1 MSAARRRSA
10 LALALAIASSLAS
23 APAIAINLGTRRDGA
38 PIVLDVTESL
48 FLDFHTRLDDPALA
62 QDPVNVFDLRNRL
75 NLRLR
80 AGWLSAGLRLDAAWF
95 ANPPS
100 GQYQNDLRIEEL
112 YFTARKGGFTLTAG
126 DDYVAL
132 GRGMALALR
141 KVDEVGF
148 DVSLRGAHAGFRS
161 TKFSA
166 RLDAGVTNVVNVD
179 GIEEKRVPDPHDL
192 VVAGR
197 LEYSPTP
204 KLRFAVHGV
213 DIERRHSPLSEALV
227 QPFDVLARDDL
238 DPRPI
243 SGGRFIRSW
252 VVGTS
257 FEALS
262 LAERVSLYAEFDYLT
277 NRSSR
282 AALAGTVDH
291 VQHGYALYGS
301 ASVYAGPVTLLV
313 EGKRYDKFELAST
326 LHPRT
331 AQQSGI
337 TTFFPYNA
345 PPTLERA
352 DQRVANNTDVSGAHI
367 RLDYRLPATAGG
379 NRQNVFVSLAGFLDA
394 PAPDHTTVHGYA
406 GWEYKH
412 ARGHRVQLQAGTRME
427 NAPSGSDVGLRMVH
441 FDADAFV
448 LLGARH
454 DLQIH
459 WSHEFH
465 DKNPKASLTRDRYV
479 EGTAYV
485 TWDFTPHWAFTGQL
499 DYLTSDERQGSPL
512 FLGAW
517 VMYRFNQSSFVRV
530 FGGRSKGGLKCSG
543 GICRIFPDF
552 EGVKLETTV
561 RF

>member
-1 MSAARRRSA
+1 MLAARRSTVVA
-10 LALALAIASSLAS
+10 LTLATAAALVS
-23 APAIAINLGTRRDGA
+23 APASAITLGTRKDGA

-48 FLDFHTRLDDPALA
+48 FVDFHTRLDDPALA
-62 QDPVNVFDLRNRL
+62 VDPDNVFDLRNRL

-80 AGWLSAGLRLDAAWF
+80 AGWLSAGLRLDGAWF
-95 ANPPS
+95 PNPPS

-148 DVSLRGAHAGFRS
+148 DVTLRGAHAGFRS
-161 TKFSA
+161 AKLAA
-166 RLDAGVTNVVNVD
+166 RLDAGVTNVANVD
-179 GIEEKRVPDPHDL
+179 NVDEKRVPDPHDL
-192 VVAGR
+192 VASGR

-204 KLRFAVHGV
+204 KLRFALHGV
-213 DIERRHSPLSEALV
+213 DIERRHSPVSRALV
-227 QPFDVLARDDL
+227 EPFDVLARDDL

-243 SGGRFIRSW
+243 SGERFIRSW
-252 VVGTS
+252 ILGGS

-262 LAERVSLYAEFDYLT
+262 LGERVSLYAEFDYLT

-282 AALAGTVDH
+282 EALSGRVDH
-291 VQHGYALYGS
+291 EEHGYALYGS

-313 EGKRYDKFELAST
+313 EAKHYDEFELAST
-326 LHPRT
+326 PHPST
-331 AQQSGI
+331 AQVSGI
-337 TTFFPYNA
+337 TTTFPYIA

-352 DQRVANNTDVSGAHI
+352 GQRVANNTDVSGAHI
-367 RLDYRLPATAGG
+367 RLDYRLPPAARGH
-379 NRQNVFVSLAGFLDA
+379 RQNVFVSLAGFVDA
-394 PAPDHTTVHGYA
+394 PEQDHTTVHGYA
-406 GWEYKH
+406 GWDFKH
-412 ARGHRVQLQAGTRME
+412 ARGHRVQLQAGTRLE
-427 NAPSGSDVGLRMVH
+427 HAPSGSDVGLRMVH
-441 FDADAFV
+441 LDADAFV

-454 DLQIH
+454 DLQVH

-465 DKNPKASLTRDRYV
+465 DKNPDAGLTRDRFV

-485 TWDFTPHWAFTGQL
+485 TWDFTPHWAFTAQL
-499 DYLTSDERQGSPL
+499 DYLTSDERRGSPV
-512 FLGAW
+512 FPGAW

-530 FGGRSKGGLKCSG
+530 FGGRSKGGLKCAG

-552 EGVKLETTV
+552 EGVKLEATA

>member
-1 MSAARRRSA
+1 MVAARRYRV
-10 LALALAIASSLAS
+10 LALALATAAAAASLPAS
-23 APAIAINLGTRRDGA
+23 AVTLGTRKDGA

-62 QDPVNVFDLRNRL
+62 KDPENVFDLRNRL

-95 ANPPS
+95 PDPPS

-112 YFTARKGGFTLTAG
+112 FLTARKGGYTLTVG

-141 KVDEVGF
+141 KVDEVGY
-148 DVSLRGAHAGFRS
+148 DVTLRGAHAGFRS
-161 TKFSA
+161 SKFAA
-166 RLDAGVTNVVNVD
+166 RVDAGVTNVVNVD
-179 GIEEKRVPDPHDL
+179 SVEEKRVPDPHDL
-192 VVAGR
+192 VVSGR
-197 LEYSPTP
+197 VEYSPTS

-238 DPRPI
+238 EPSAI
-243 SGGRFIRSW
+243 SGDRFIRSW
-252 VVGTS
+252 IVGGS

-282 AALAGTVDH
+282 EALTGTVDS
-291 VQHGYALYGS
+291 VRHGYALYGS

-313 EGKRYDKFELAST
+313 EAKHYNQFELAST

-331 AQQSGI
+331 AQSAGI
-337 TTFFPYNA
+337 TTSFPYNA

-352 DQRVANNTDVSGAHI
+352 GQRIANNTDVSGAHI
-367 RLDYRLPATAGG
+367 RLDYRFPASKGG
-379 NRQNVFVSLAGFLDA
+379 HRQNVFISLAGFLDA
-394 PAPDHTTVHGYA
+394 PEQEHTTVHGYA
-406 GWEYKH
+406 GWDYKH
-412 ARGHRVQLQAGTRME
+412 SRGHRVQLQAGTRLE
-427 NAPSGSDVGLRMVH
+427 QAPTGSDVGLRMMH
-441 FDADAFV
+441 LDADAFV

-465 DKNPKASLTRDRYV
+465 DKNPKATLTRDRFV

-499 DYLTSDERQGSPL
+499 DYLTSDERQGSPV
-512 FLGAW
+512 FPGAW
-517 VMYRFNQSSFVRV
+517 VMYRFSQSSFVRV

-552 EGVKLETTV
+552 EGVKLEATV